1 MKASSPHISDKA
13 LRDFAYRVLM
23 SEYDMLKI
31 RNPGTSPAEIS
42 FFVNQLTPA
51 QLTEIY
57 GMFFRTGMVQ

>member
-1 MKASSPHISDKA
+1 MKASSPHVSDKA

-23 SEYDMLKI
+23 GEFDMLKA
-31 RNPGTSPAEIS
+31 RDPGTTPAEIS
-42 FFVNQLTPA
+42 FFVNQLSSA